1 MFRIFMRRW
10 ITDRQTRRRD
20 QYAALL
26 AIVGLLCALLTLT
39 FMILSQFPGRFGAVG
54 LGGVILFAAAAA
66 GGGLGFLFSV
76 PRVLSTGEAGP
87 NGADRKEGEGKE
99 VKADRL
105 LGSNTNLER
114 ISEWL
119 TTMIVG
125 VGLSQITSVGEH
137 MAALTAFL
145 AGHHDSTT
153 LAAAG
158 PFILIVG
165 LVGGFIFLYLYTR
178 LYLSPLFLYVE
189 TLISK
194 PGQEEVPTQEDR
206 IRTLARELSE
216 KTGASFFRYIADRD
230 SISLDNTMHVLSA
243 LLYEDDGYRTVLEIG
258 DELEETLAAEM
269 PRFWYIMAAANG
281 QLHHQLLSRGEAKPE
296 LEDARKAVLKASQMA
311 VSLDPNYK
319 RRLLELSRPGSRDDD
334 LQDFTD
340 DPDFKKIVR

>member
-87 NGADRKEGEGKE
+87 KEAHRKEGEAKE
-99 VKADRL
+99 KAVRL
-105 LGSNTNLER
+105 LESNTNLER

-125 VGLSQITSVGEH
+125 VGLSQITSVREH
-137 MAALTAFL
+137 MASFTTFLTR
-145 AGHHDSTT
+145 HHQSET

-194 PGQEEVPTQEDR
+194 IGQEEVPTQEDR
-206 IRTLARELSE
+206 IRSLASDLAE
-216 KTGASFFRYIADRD
+216 KTNADIFRYIANVDA
-230 SISLDNTMHVLSA
+230 ISLDQTMHVLSA
-243 LLYEDDGYRTVLEIG
+243 LLYEENGYTTVLDIG
-258 DELEETLAAEM
+258 EDLKDTVAAEM

-281 QLHHQLLSRGEAKPE
+281 QRHHQLQQVEGAEAE
-296 LEDARKAVLKASQMA
+296 RDEAYGAVLKASQRA
-311 VSLDPNYK
+311 VKLDPNYK
-319 RRLLELSRPGSRDDD
+319 RHLLELTYPDARDND
-334 LQDFTD
+334 LQDFRD
-340 DPDFKKIVR
+340 DANFRRIIR